1 VKRAILVTTGTVA
14 GMIAAF
20 SYNPAWEQA
29 FSHSGGKHHANAEH
43 VERTAKVS
51 AAKAGAKKHAV
62 QHHVTSKPHPPKKHN
77 GGSSSGGGSTTH
89 TPAASTPSQP
99 SSGGTSGGSTSQPKP
114 KPTHATKPKPTPT
127 PSQPKTYTGSVAST
141 PYGPVQVSIT
151 VQNGKVIDA
160 QAVQYPTADPK
171 SVSIAKRALPILR
184 SETLSA
190 QSASISS
197 VSGATYTSKGWMS
210 SLQSALSAA
219 HL

>member
-43 VERTAKVS
+43 IERTAKVS
-51 AAKAGAKKHAV
+51 AAKAGAKKQVARHDV
-62 QHHVTSKPHPPKKHN
+62 LVKVHHQAKHGQKPSG
-77 GGSSSGGGSTTH
+77 GGSSSQPSA
-89 TPAASTPSQP
+89 PSAPSQP
-99 SSGGTSGGSTSQPKP
+99 SSGGSSGSGSQPKP
-114 KPTHATKPKPTPT
+114 KPTHTTKPKPQPTPT
-127 PSQPKTYTGSVAST
+127 PSQPKTYTGAVAST
-141 PYGPVQVSIT
+141 PYGPMQVAIT
-151 VQNGKVIDA
+151 VKDGKIIDA
-160 QAVQYPTADPK
+160 QAVQYPSADPK
-171 SVSIAKRALPILR
+171 SVSLAKRALPVLR

-197 VSGATYTSKGWMS
+197 VSGATYTSKGWMT
-210 SLQSALSAA
+210 SLQSAISAA